1 MAAIVVIPK
10 QTVAV
15 TTPVPFRVQGHTN
28 PGVMAEG
35 LSGAEEIPILK
46 SVDGGLTFEAVQQEG
61 LPLVLTVTNNMY
73 AIDAAAIYAVT
84 KPVTSSAAGVFFT
97 SDQQV

>member
-10 QTVAV
+10 QTGAV
-15 TTPVPFRVQGHTN
+15 GTPVPFRVQGHTN
-28 PGVMAEG
+28 PGVIAEG
-35 LSGAEEIPILK
+35 LDGVEEIPVLK
-46 SVDGGLTFEAVQQEG
+46 SVDGGVTFEAVQQDG
-61 LPLVLTVTNNMY
+61 LPLVLTVTNNMF

-84 KPVTSSAAGVFFT
+84 KPITANAAGVFFT